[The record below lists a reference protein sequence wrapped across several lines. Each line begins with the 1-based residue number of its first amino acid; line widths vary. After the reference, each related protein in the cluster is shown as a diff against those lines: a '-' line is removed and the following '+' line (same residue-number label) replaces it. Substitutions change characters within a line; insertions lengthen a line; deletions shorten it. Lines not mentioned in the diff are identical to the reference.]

1 MRPFSARK
9 SKGVTLLEIM
19 IALLIMT
26 SAMIPIASLMGYG
39 GRATSKDARR
49 IVAIQTLDKTLRQ
62 LLNEPFTEIPVG
74 SGIKKTFNK
83 VELGTV
89 KTQAGYEYDVE
100 MSSRYISPVNFSY
113 QNVKVNLP
121 SFKPEAPL
129 ASDFAPVE
137 ILSLTNCVLE
147 LIVKV
152 SWKEQQNLTVDVSAM
167 TYRANYHR
175 RSG

>member
-1 MRPFSARK
+1 MCLSFARK
-9 SKGVTLLEIM
+9 NNGVTLLEIM

-49 IVAIQTLDKTLRQ
+49 IVAIQTLDRTLRQ

-74 SGIKKTFNK
+74 NGIKKTFNK
-83 VELGTV
+83 VELGTI

-100 MSSRYISPVNFSY
+100 LSSRYISPVTFSY
-113 QNVKVNLP
+113 QSVKVNLP
-121 SFKPEAPL
+121 SFKPDKPL
-129 ASDFAPVE
+129 ASDFAPTE
-137 ILSLTNCVLE
+137 TLSLTDCIIE
-147 LIVKV
+147 LVVKV
-152 SWKEQQNLTVDVSAM
+152 SWKEQQTRTVDVSAM